1 MSANAFEE
9 DKKLAFAAGMS
20 GYIVKPLDVQILLRE
35 LRQLTEEGALKT
47 ELREQEAP
55 NCQKGE

>member
-35 LRQLTEEGALKT
+35 LRQLTE
-47 ELREQEAP
+47 
-55 NCQKGE
+55 